1 MKTTG
6 TTRGNASR
14 IVTIKD
20 IRRVVLPD
28 AVRIVIELDGEV
40 PTFHDERLAN
50 PIRVFVDLSATQAA
64 PELIDRTIR
73 FDSDADV
80 VRQVRLGR
88 HPNTTTRVV
97 VDAAGV
103 TSYSVYPLYSPYRLV
118 IDFFKE
124 TAAQETA
131 APASATPRRAPDR
144 GADGRTTLADA
155 FPAAAARALPR
166 RRCRDVE
173 SWRRPLRRCRE
184 PLPRRRRCRGR
195 RRSLPLAS
203 TPIKTRPIVID
214 APTPPPLTA
223 ALAAVVV
230 TTTTTAPATTP
241 RRQRLKRRLQHYRQ
255 RR

>member
-124 TAAQETA
+124 TAAKETA
-131 APASATPRRAPDR
+131 APALATATLGHRIVAPTAGQLSPHAFPGAAAGATRAGSAGTSNR
-144 GADGRTTLADA
+144 GADRYGVTASLCPAG
-155 FPAAAARALPR
+155 AAAAGGAA
-166 RRCRDVE
+166 
-173 SWRRPLRRCRE
+173 RPARVDAHQDAADRH
-184 PLPRRRRCRGR
+184 
-195 RRSLPLAS
+195 
-203 TPIKTRPIVID
+203 RPAH
-214 APTPPPLTA
+214 APTVDGGA
-223 ALAAVVV
+223 GGRGGDDHDDGAGDND
-230 TTTTTAPATTP
+230 
-241 RRQRLKRRLQHYRQ
+241 RDDND
-255 RR
+255 